1 MKGGGG
7 IGIKMSWVE
16 KNLKI
21 NNRGQDDYSGLE
33 CTRWIDQ
40 SHSALM
46 FNNPFKMQLIFS

>member
-1 MKGGGG
+1 MKGGG